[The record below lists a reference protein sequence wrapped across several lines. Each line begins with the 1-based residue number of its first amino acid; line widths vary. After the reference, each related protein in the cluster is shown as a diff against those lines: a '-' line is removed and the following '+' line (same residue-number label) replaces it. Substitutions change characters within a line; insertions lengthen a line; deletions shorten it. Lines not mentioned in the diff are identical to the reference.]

1 MVGTI
6 RVMLT
11 WKRSAHEAAVWRL
24 LRRAG
29 IQVLRG
35 RFTGS
40 DASVDAVVQGTMGRV
55 RELVG
60 RLESAGIRA
69 TALESEPAI
78 G

>member
-1 MVGTI
+1 MVGSI
-6 RVMLT
+6 RMLLT

-24 LRRAG
+24 LKRAG

-40 DASVDAVVQGTMGRV
+40 DASVDATVPGTMGRV
-55 RELVG
+55 REHLD
-60 RLESAGIRA
+60 RLEAAGIRA
-69 TALESEPAI
+69 TALESEAVI

>member
-6 RVMLT
+6 RMMLS
-11 WKRSAHEAAVWRL
+11 WKRSAHEGAVWRL
-24 LRRAG
+24 LKRTG

-40 DASVDAVVQGTMGRV
+40 DASVDAVVPGTMGRV
-55 RELVG
+55 RELLD
-60 RLESAGIRA
+60 RLEAAGIRA
-69 TALESEPAI
+69 TALESEAVI